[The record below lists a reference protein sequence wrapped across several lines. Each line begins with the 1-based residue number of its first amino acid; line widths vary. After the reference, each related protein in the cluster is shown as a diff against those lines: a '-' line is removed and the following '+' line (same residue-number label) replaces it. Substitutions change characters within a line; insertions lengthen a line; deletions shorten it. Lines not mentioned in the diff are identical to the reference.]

1 MQYKKISITS
11 TEVGKL
17 TFPVSAIEAPSF
29 ILIAEA
35 KARPRYDGK
44 EQINGSCAKIALSG
58 VDLKL
63 AQLMK
68 QQGLELQ
75 GLVPIYVEL
84 VGEESFLK
92 QFKPENMVN
101 TVIDI
106 RNAQVALRWISRG
119 SSGSWGG
126 LKLIISEF
134 NPVKP
139 KQQ

>member
-1 MQYKKISITS
+1 MNQTKISITS

-17 TFPVSAIEAPSF
+17 TFPISAIEAPT
-29 ILIAEA
+29 IVLITEA
-35 KARPRYDGK
+35 KVRPRYDSK
-44 EQINGSCAKIALSG
+44 EQIADSCAKIALSG

-68 QQGLELQ
+68 QQGLDIQ
-75 GLVPIYVEL
+75 GLVPIYIEL
-84 VGEESFLK
+84 VGDEPFLK
-92 QFKPENMVN
+92 QFKPEKMVN
-101 TVIDI
+101 TVIDV
-106 RNAQVALRWISRG
+106 RNAQVALRWVSRG
-119 SSGSWGG
+119 TSGSWGG